1 MTSLSEAYR
10 AGTRHASSRR
20 LYAGAGLFLAGAL
33 LVVLG
38 ILAATTNFLVGAEA
52 PLWQARELGITL
64 GGLGVPAVFLGI
76 FAILPAGRRTRFA
89 AVVGAL
95 VTLAG
100 VALFWEA
107 YPCQWSGA
115 VCPGVQGPELTLPT
129 VGLYFVGSVTTF
141 WCLFAGV
148 ANFKT
153 RNDPGGTVR
162 MEITRQGETKIVEVE
177 RPVAGGMGGIGL
189 LGATPDGE
197 VETQTNQSTNASAD
211 DVDTVG
217 NVSNVGS
224 NHGSQTAHRGGSS
237 VSNSR
242 TTGTDST
249 GSSGWNSVTS
259 STVSDGGATDADI
272 YSPLDDPVP
281 GDAEVMSSNS
291 TETPSQPRQPKGD
304 SYCGSC
310 THFQYVRTEH
320 GMQPYCHH
328 HSELMDDMAACEEW
342 TSRSE
347 DENRR

>member
-10 AGTRHASSRR
+10 AGTRHASHRR
-20 LYAGAGLFLAGAL
+20 LYAGIGLFLTGAL

-38 ILAATTNFLVGAEA
+38 ILASTTNFFVGPEA

-76 FAILPAGRRTRFA
+76 FAVLPAGRQTRFA

-115 VCPGVQGPELTLPT
+115 TCGGERMDLTLPT
-129 VGLYFVGSVTTF
+129 VGLYFLGSVTTF

-162 MEITRQGETKIVEVE
+162 MEITRQGETRIVEVE
-177 RPVAGGMGGIGL
+177 RSAVQGLGGVGL

-197 VETQTNQSTNASAD
+197 VETQTNQP
-211 DVDTVG
+211 
-217 NVSNVGS
+217 
-224 NHGSQTAHRGGSS
+224 REESS
-237 VSNSR
+237 VSTVGGASKHSSR
-242 TTGTDST
+242 DRFDTSETDR
-249 GSSGWNSVTS
+249 SSGWGSTGN
-259 STVSDGGATDADI
+259 STVSDGGATDSDI

-281 GDAEVMSSNS
+281 GDAEVLSP
-291 TETPSQPRQPKGD
+291 ETPSRPQRPKGD

-310 THFQYVRTEH
+310 AHFQYVRTEG
-320 GMQPYCHH
+320 GMRPYCHR
-328 HSELMDDMAACEEW
+328 HSELMDDMAACDEW
-342 TSRSE
+342 TSRN
-347 DENRR
+347 DDGR

>member
-10 AGTRHASSRR
+10 AGTKHTSPRR
-20 LYAGAGLFLAGAL
+20 LYAGVGLFLAGAL

-38 ILAATTNFLVGAEA
+38 ILTATTNLIVGAEA

-64 GGLGVPAVFLGI
+64 GGLGLPAVFLGI
-76 FAILPAGRRTRFA
+76 FAVLPAGRRTRFA

-115 VCPGVQGPELTLPT
+115 NCPSVQGPELTLPT
-129 VGLYFVGSVTTF
+129 VGLYFLGSATTF
-141 WCLFAGV
+141 WCLFVGV

-177 RPVAGGMGGIGL
+177 RSAVKGLGGVGL

-197 VETQTNQSTNASAD
+197 VETQTNQPASRQS
-211 DVDTVG
+211 VDTVDG
-217 NVSNVGS
+217 ESA
-224 NHGSQTAHRGGSS
+224 T
-237 VSNSR
+237 R
-242 TTGTDST
+242 TGRE
-249 GSSGWNSVTS
+249 NASVTGDTADS
-259 STVSDGGATDADI
+259 VQSPGWDGTANSTVSDGGAADSDI
-272 YSPLDDPVP
+272 YSPLDDHVP
-281 GDAEVMSSNS
+281 GDAEVLSP
-291 TETPSQPRQPKGD
+291 ETPSQPRQPKGD

-310 THFQYVRTEH
+310 AHFQYVQTDQ
-320 GMQPYCHH
+320 GMRPYCHY
-328 HSELMDDMAACEEW
+328 HSEVMDDMAACEEW
-342 TSRSE
+342 SSRSE
-347 DENRR
+347 GHR

>member
-10 AGTRHASSRR
+10 AGTKHASPRR
-20 LYAGAGLFLAGAL
+20 LYAGVGLFLAGTL

-64 GGLGVPAVFLGI
+64 GGLGIPAVFLGI

-115 VCPGVQGPELTLPT
+115 NCPSVQGPELTLPT
-129 VGLYFVGSVTTF
+129 VGLYFLGSATTF
-141 WCLFAGV
+141 WCLFIGV

-177 RPVAGGMGGIGL
+177 RPVAGGLGGIGL
-189 LGATPDGE
+189 LGATPDGD
-197 VETQTNQSTNASAD
+197 VETQTNQPTNGRSVDRVD
-211 DVDTVG
+211 DV
-217 NVSNVGS
+217 
-224 NHGSQTAHRGGSS
+224 SQPPRTRGDSS
-237 VSNSR
+237 A
-242 TTGTDST
+242 TGVASDSSQ
-249 GSSGWNSVTS
+249 SSGWGSAAN
-259 STVSDGGATDADI
+259 STVSDGGATEADI

-281 GDAEVMSSNS
+281 GDAEVLSPE

-310 THFQYVRTEH
+310 AHFEYVRTDR
-320 GMQPYCHH
+320 GMQPYCHY
-328 HSELMDDMAACEEW
+328 HSEVMDDMTACEEW
-342 TSRSE
+342 SSRSE
-347 DENRR
+347 SRR